1 MQGAATAPAPPAA
14 EPPSTQQ
21 IKTEEVIS
29 EAKIEADEE
38 MDGVQIEKQEL
49 RVTRTTSIDSDN
61 RSDRSE
67 EEDLRRARKRA
78 ASTSPSPIPMDKRTA
93 RFECP
98 KCRQRFDS
106 VNAFDIHRFTAHS
119 DEAKTGFDDL
129 TFVDFSSKKF
139 PEIARGVC
147 ERNPHVSVTEQRYRC
162 DMCCRDF
169 PCGQAL
175 EMHRKSCASA
185 TRIPTPERDRTRE
198 DFFAKLDLKNR
209 SFGIPGTLTPPMER
223 FTPKFDDGHL
233 TNGIRHI
240 DAARDL
246 ADIQSILSVTSA
258 GGLLERL
265 TGTRVALESSVLTPP
280 DTITK
285 DRDQEETQDNFAAEF
300 RRMKLRGEF
309 PCRLCPA
316 KFPNLRALK
325 GHNRVHLS
333 GTGPG
338 PYQCNMCPHASL
350 DKAALVR
357 HMRTHNGDRPYEC
370 AVCNYAFTTKAN
382 CERHLRNRH
391 AKVTREDVKRSII
404 YHPSEDPNNDEVNSK
419 LARDEVKRSL
429 AFHTP
434 DIDRRNESTGRD
446 TPLTHFTPSFITD
459 RHPVTNLTTK
469 PLPLPLPESPLPL
482 PIPRDSE
489 QPAPRIKVK
498 GIGQLTQI
506 PPEFRPPEISYKQ
519 NDISHDSYDEEAPVD
534 LSTSDNNSCDVLDL
548 SKKKRDADAE
558 EPKSTPRPSFEPD
571 PASVAATAFEKTRL
585 LLASQRLFENSL
597 PKIDPAYYASQ
608 LSQLYAGAVPGIP
621 GLPLPPSFPIAP
633 YLLQP
638 SFFHHPTDSREL
650 AEIKDHIQKEII
662 RGLSMSGGRL
672 VPNDPE
678 SQPKLEPEEDEQK
691 PPPSVSPVPSPHS
704 ESPRPQMNNTL
715 VPQTDS
721 VKMVIKNGVLMPK
734 QKQRRY
740 RTERP
745 FSCSQCSARFTLRS
759 NMERHVKQQHP
770 QHWSVRRPAPRAPPP
785 YPTPDSLTDRMKF
798 ALLARHLERPL
809 QQSEHSPVRR
819 DSDEVADNEEDEE
832 DTLVIDE
839 EPEMENKAEDHTA
852 ARRAAAEI
860 LMATCQQEMTKDFDL
875 KIAGNLINKP
885 VPITNDKTE
894 SGTNSVSPIQEP
906 LPVPVVPTRSD
917 EEEDEE
923 GLVASTSEGNNS
935 GSDENKSETDT
946 ALPPKKKSAYS
957 LAPNRVSC
965 PYCHRKFPWSSSLRR
980 HVLTHTGQKPFKC
993 PHCTLLFTT
1002 KSNCDRH
1009 LLRKHGGSARAIL
1022 AEPIPETVSPP
1033 QPVNDTR
1040 AVPER
1045 PFKCVSCPTSTFSSL
1060 DTLKKHMS
1068 SRHGA
1073 DSQPSSPNPEIIE
1086 ETNEGGLVFKCHLCE
1101 ASFGDRSGALS
1112 HLATG
1117 HTAEYEQLV
1126 SKGALDAASDRSESA
1141 DDDERGKF
1149 PDHANRKV
1157 VCAFC
1162 IRRFWSAE
1170 DLRRH
1175 MRTHSGERPFAC
1187 DLCRRRFTLK
1197 HSMLRHRKKHREE
1210 ITDDEEASP
1219 PNTPLEDTVTNGY
1232 RYQDDDGSGSEIP
1245 SNVNNNNSP
1254 PSAPYEKKLKL
1265 DMTSRKYSSEA
1276 ENDPEN
1282 SDLIGKLLG
1291 IPDKTINKLLS
1302 SADEAAKILGVNK

>member
-1 MQGAATAPAPPAA
+1 MYSFVT
-14 EPPSTQQ
+14 E
-21 IKTEEVIS
+21 IKTEEVIR
-29 EAKIEADEE
+29 EAKIEADE
-38 MDGVQIEKQEL
+38 MDGTQIEKPEL

-78 ASTSPSPIPMDKRTA
+78 ASSSPSPIPMDKRA
-93 RFECP
+93 KFECP

-119 DEAKTGFDDL
+119 DDTKTGFDDL

-147 ERNPHVSVTEQRYRC
+147 EKKPHVSVTDQRYRC
-162 DMCCRDF
+162 DVCYRDF

-175 EMHRKSCASA
+175 DIHRKSCLST
-185 TRIPTPERDRTRE
+185 TRIPASPERDRRE
-198 DFFAKLDLKNR
+198 DFFAKLDLRNR
-209 SFGIPGTLTPPMER
+209 SFGIAGTLTPPLDR
-223 FTPKFDDGHL
+223 FTTKFDDNHL

-246 ADIQSILSVTSA
+246 ADIQSILNVTSA

-265 TGTRVALESSVLTPP
+265 TGTRVSLESSVLTPP
-280 DTITK
+280 DTIVK
-285 DRDQEETQDNFAAEF
+285 DRDQEETQDNFTAEF

-391 AKVTREDVKRSII
+391 AKVTREDVKSSIK
-404 YHPSEDPNNDEVNSK
+404 YHPSEDPNNEEVNSK

-429 AFHTP
+429 AFHSP
-434 DIDRRNESTGRD
+434 DIDRRNESSGPD

-459 RHPVTNLTTK
+459 RHPVSNLTTK
-469 PLPLPLPESPLPL
+469 KIPLPESPLAL
-482 PIPRDSE
+482 PIPRDVE
-489 QPAPRIKVK
+489 QSQPRIKVK
-498 GIGQLTQI
+498 GIGQLTRI
-506 PPEFRPPEISYKQ
+506 PEFRPPEITYKQ
-519 NDISHDSYDEEAPVD
+519 NDSHDSYDDEAPVD

-548 SKKKRDADAE
+548 SKKKPDTDSE
-558 EPKSTPRPSFEPD
+558 EPRAPPRPSFEPD
-571 PASVAATAFEKTRL
+571 PASVAASAYEKTRF
-585 LLASQRLFENSL
+585 LLASQRLFGNSL
-597 PKIDPAYYASQ
+597 PKLDPSYYAAQ
-608 LSQLYAGAVPGIP
+608 LSQLYAGTVPAIP
-621 GLPLPPSFPIAP
+621 GLALPPSFPIAP

-638 SFFHHPTDSREL
+638 SFFPQPTDSQEI
-650 AEIKDHIQKEII
+650 AEIKQHIQKEII

-672 VPNDPE
+672 VPNDQD
-678 SQPKLEPEEDEQK
+678 SQPTIEPGDEELI
-691 PPPSVSPVPSPHS
+691 PPPSISPTPSPHS
-704 ESPRPQMNNTL
+704 ESPRPPMNSTL

-745 FSCSQCSARFTLRS
+745 FFCSQCSARFTLRS

-770 QHWSVRRPAPRAPPP
+770 QHWSGRRPTPRAPPP
-785 YPTPDSLTDRMKF
+785 YPTSDSLTDRMKL

-809 QQSEHSPVRR
+809 QQSDGSPVRR

-839 EPEMENKAEDHTA
+839 EPDQENKSEDHTA

-885 VPITNDKTE
+885 VPLNNKTDFE
-894 SGTNSVSPIQEP
+894 ANSVSLTQEP
-906 LPVPVVPTRSD
+906 MPIPVVPTRSD

-935 GSDENKSETDT
+935 GSDENK
-946 ALPPKKKSAYS
+946 
-957 LAPNRVSC
+957 
-965 PYCHRKFPWSSSLRR
+965 
-980 HVLTHTGQKPFKC
+980 
-993 PHCTLLFTT
+993 
-1002 KSNCDRH
+1002 
-1009 LLRKHGGSARAIL
+1009 
-1022 AEPIPETVSPP
+1022 
-1033 QPVNDTR
+1033 
-1040 AVPER
+1040 
-1045 PFKCVSCPTSTFSSL
+1045 
-1060 DTLKKHMS
+1060 
-1068 SRHGA
+1068 
-1073 DSQPSSPNPEIIE
+1073 
-1086 ETNEGGLVFKCHLCE
+1086 
-1101 ASFGDRSGALS
+1101 
-1112 HLATG
+1112 
-1117 HTAEYEQLV
+1117 
-1126 SKGALDAASDRSESA
+1126 
-1141 DDDERGKF
+1141 
-1149 PDHANRKV
+1149 
-1157 VCAFC
+1157 
-1162 IRRFWSAE
+1162 
-1170 DLRRH
+1170 
-1175 MRTHSGERPFAC
+1175 
-1187 DLCRRRFTLK
+1187 
-1197 HSMLRHRKKHREE
+1197 
-1210 ITDDEEASP
+1210 
-1219 PNTPLEDTVTNGY
+1219 
-1232 RYQDDDGSGSEIP
+1232 
-1245 SNVNNNNSP
+1245 
-1254 PSAPYEKKLKL
+1254 
-1265 DMTSRKYSSEA
+1265 
-1276 ENDPEN
+1276 
-1282 SDLIGKLLG
+1282 
-1291 IPDKTINKLLS
+1291 
-1302 SADEAAKILGVNK
+1302 